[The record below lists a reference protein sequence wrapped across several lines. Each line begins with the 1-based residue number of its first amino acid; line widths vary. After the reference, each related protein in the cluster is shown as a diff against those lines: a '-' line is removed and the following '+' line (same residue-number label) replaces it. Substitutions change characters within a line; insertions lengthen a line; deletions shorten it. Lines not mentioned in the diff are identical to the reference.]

1 MKVSGEKK
9 DFLKIHKV
17 GDAEGEV
24 VYVVKLDVRIII
36 RLLLVSIINKIKSCS
51 KLHDWHRPWVKDID
65 LSFNEVVFIINLLET
80 HNGIAN
86 SKKQRQVDC

>member
-1 MKVSGEKK
+1 MNGGEVSLENTYTRCMKVSGEKK

-36 RLLLVSIINKIKSCS
+36 RLLLVSITNKIKSCS
-51 KLHDWHRPWVKDID
+51 KLHD
-65 LSFNEVVFIINLLET
+65 
-80 HNGIAN
+80 
-86 SKKQRQVDC
+86 